1 MIQNLLTINDD
12 CIYKILDF
20 LTLDDL
26 CSFSQ
31 TCQKLHVLCADHFR
45 RKYPNEAKKEV
56 RMEIEDNEINYYAQN
71 YCLKYFDNFIK
82 NVKIYADSKCRFDK
96 SNEWAARVTTFFLAK
111 CDTKLYRICIKGH
124 VELVPWCKEIEN
136 FLCNV
141 EVVEFIDESKR
152 GQDMVTLLQF
162 CPNVKKLIL
171 NECIHMENVDAVLGR
186 KYEQLTHFSYIKG
199 SVLNLNPEQLKI
211 FHETNHQLQCV
222 TLKFTNV
229 DNDINLITSRTVK
242 CIETMTTNATYL
254 EHLFLNIGG
263 QIAQCFDD
271 VCSQLNVLCER
282 DHFKSLVIRF
292 DYEGGA
298 NALKLY
304 SSHMAN
310 WKQLTK
316 IYLMRIRLIDV
327 IPALRSLVHLKMIVL
342 TEDGWFCVPDT
353 NDMPN
358 FNEIID
364 TVVGTQHFSLP
375 QVEEVLID
383 HMKNGIAILN
393 LVMLFTRHWMNLK
406 RVLVP
411 SNNFIV
417 QFDIGELIRARKKLA
432 NACDVTIFT
441 NCDGNPT
448 NLDHKL
454 MKLKNVQFEY
464 DAFDDANLFQRW
476 FMASEK

>member
-1 MIQNLLTINDD
+1 MLTINDD

-20 LTLDDL
+20 ITLNDL
-26 CSFSQ
+26 CSLSQ
-31 TCQKLHVLCADHFR
+31 TCQKLYVLCADHFR

-56 RMEIEDNEINYYAQN
+56 RMKIEDNETTYYAQN
-71 YCLKYFDNFIK
+71 YCLKYFNNFIK
-82 NVKIYADSKCRFDK
+82 NVKIYADSKCRFDQN
-96 SNEWAARVTTFFLAK
+96 NEWAERVVTFFEAK
-111 CDTKLYRICIKGH
+111 CDKKLYRICIKGH
-124 VELVPWCKEIEN
+124 VELVPWCAQIEN

-141 EVVEFIDESKR
+141 EVVEFIDESER

-171 NECIHMENVDAVLGR
+171 KKCIHVESVDAVLGQ
-186 KYEQLTHFSYIKG
+186 KYEQLTHFSYING
-199 SVLNLNPEQLKI
+199 SGMNLNPEQLKI

-222 TLKFTNV
+222 GLKFADD
-229 DNDINLITSRTVK
+229 DNDLNLITSRIVQ
-242 CIETMTTNATYL
+242 CIQTMTAHATYL
-254 EHLFLNIGG
+254 EQLFLKIGG
-263 QIAQCFDD
+263 QIAKCFDD

-292 DYEGGA
+292 EYEGGA

-304 SSHMAN
+304 SNKMGN
-310 WKQLTK
+310 WTQLTK

-327 IPALRSLVHLKMIVL
+327 IPALRSLVHLKIIVL

-353 NDMPN
+353 NAMPN
-358 FNEIID
+358 FDEIID

-383 HMKNGIAILN
+383 HMKNRIAILN
-393 LVMLFTRHWMNLK
+393 LVMLFTRHWVNLK

-411 SNNFIV
+411 NNNTILH
-417 QFDIGELIRARKKLA
+417 FDIGELIRAREKLA
-432 NACDVTIFT
+432 NACDMTIFT
-441 NCDGNPT
+441 NYDDNTT

-454 MKLKNVQFEY
+454 IKLKYVQFKCNVL
-464 DAFDDANLFQRW
+464 DDANLFQRW
-476 FMASEK
+476 FMASEQ